1 MTNMPY
7 IFKFGFSLLGVITL
21 LGFAIAEQNDRDAAR
36 KSKYTSYLGCAITDS
51 SAVDKNIFDSLVA
64 LPICAKD
71 SAQSYCKVQ
80 SFEVTYAER
89 GLYQDS
95 TGLPIVV
102 TDYTQF
108 NCKGD
113 TIPKNWVDV
122 FRDRSYK
129 GDTIF
134 IDKIIA
140 RSPDQKLRLC
150 RGLRFVIK

>member
-1 MTNMPY
+1 MPT
-7 IFKFGFSLLGVITL
+7 IFSLSPLFLGILLLFGFS
-21 LGFAIAEQNDRDAAR
+21 IAEQNDRDSAR
-36 KSKYTSYLGCAITDS
+36 KSKYISYLGCAITDS
-51 SAVDKNIFDSLVA
+51 AAIDKNMFDQLVSLP
-64 LPICAKD
+64 LCAKD
-71 SAQSYCKVQ
+71 SAESYCKVQ

-113 TIPKNWVDV
+113 TIPKSWVEV
-122 FRDRSYK
+122 FRERSYK

>member
-1 MTNMPY
+1 MKRLIVPLLALTAV
-7 IFKFGFSLLGVITL
+7 GFSPATDDRE
-21 LGFAIAEQNDRDAAR
+21 IARR
-36 KSKYTSYLGCAITDS
+36 SSYISYLGCAITDS
-51 SAVDKNIFDSLVA
+51 QAVDKNLFDNLVA
-64 LPICAKD
+64 LPLCAKD
-71 SAQSYCKVQ
+71 SNMNYCKVQ

-108 NCKGD
+108 TCKGD

-122 FRDRSYK
+122 FRQRSYR

-134 IDKIIA
+134 FDKIIA
-140 RSPDQKLRLC
+140 KSPDQKMRLC
-150 RGLRFVIK
+150 RGLKMVIK